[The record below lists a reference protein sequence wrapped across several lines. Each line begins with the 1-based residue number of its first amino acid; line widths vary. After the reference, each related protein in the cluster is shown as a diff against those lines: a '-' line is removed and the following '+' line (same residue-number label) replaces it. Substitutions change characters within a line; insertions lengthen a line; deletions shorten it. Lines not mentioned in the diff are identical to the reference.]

1 MASDAETTTDAA
13 VTGGDD
19 IDAAA
24 DPGTGADGVDDTAI
38 AEGYAAALDELEA
51 ILAELE
57 DDDIDVDALA
67 GRVERASELLRYCRE
82 RIDEAEMTVER
93 IVTDLDEPADLD
105 DVGDAGCDD
114 DAAAEDDAD
123 ES

>member
-1 MASDAETTTDAA
+1 MSDETANTS
-13 VTGGDD
+13 GGD
-19 IDAAA
+19 
-24 DPGTGADGVDDTAI
+24 PV

-67 GRVERASELLRYCRE
+67 GRVERASDLLRFCRE

-93 IVTDLDEPADLD
+93 IVTDLADD
-105 DVGDAGCDD
+105 TPDGGDGDGEGPGDAG
-114 DAAAEDDAD
+114 
-123 ES
+123 